1 MSQRLRRLAS
11 RFVNTWAASFAFLVA
26 CPGAIAADAISPIS
40 FSTTSAQADAHTPH
54 GTSSRNQ
61 DH

>member
-1 MSQRLRRLAS
+1 MSSRLRRWAM

-26 CPGAIAADAISPIS
+26 CPGAIAAEPLS
-40 FSTTSAQADAHTPH
+40 FIHTPAQADAHTPH

>member
-1 MSQRLRRLAS
+1 MSSRLRRWVL
-11 RFVNTWAASFAFLVA
+11 RFVTTWGASFAFLVHA
-26 CPGAIAADAISPIS
+26 PGAIAAPSSAFSP
-40 FSTTSAQADAHTPH
+40 SAQADAHTPH

>member
-1 MSQRLRRLAS
+1 MSSRLRRWVL
-11 RFVNTWAASFAFLVA
+11 RFVTTWGASFAFLVHA
-26 CPGAIAADAISPIS
+26 PGAIAAPPSAFSP
-40 FSTTSAQADAHTPH
+40 SAQADAHTPH

>member
-1 MSQRLRRLAS
+1 MNRRLRRRVL
-11 RFVNTWAASFAFLVA
+11 RFVHTWAASFAFLVA
-26 CPGAIAADAISPIS
+26 CPGAIAAGPISPLS
-40 FSTTSAQADAHTPH
+40 SNTTLAQADAHTPH